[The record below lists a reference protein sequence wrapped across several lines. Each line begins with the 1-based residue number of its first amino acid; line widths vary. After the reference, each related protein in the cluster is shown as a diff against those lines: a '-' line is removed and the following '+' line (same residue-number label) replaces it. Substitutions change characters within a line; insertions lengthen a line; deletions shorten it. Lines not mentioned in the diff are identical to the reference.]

1 MPMNTIEEII
11 NKKNDNIYETYVK
24 EICSECANRRNTK
37 DLCNIVITIEK
48 KARCINYEKCMK
60 NQCKTCNENLNCN
73 I

>member
-1 MPMNTIEEII
+1 MNTIEEII
-11 NKKNDNIYETYVK
+11 NTKNDNIYETYVK
-24 EICSECANRRNTK
+24 EICSECANRSNTK
-37 DLCNIVITIEK
+37 DLCNIVVTIEK